1 MSNYGYT
8 KKVDTT
14 FKDAIEKTTLSL
26 QKEGFWVLTTID
38 VTKTMEVKLWKNM
51 EQYTIL
57 WACNPTLAFEAIE
70 NEIEVWLL
78 LPCNVIIYKNN
89 WKVFVS
95 TIIPS
100 IAMSLAKNKLLEN
113 IASKAEMK
121 LKNAIDNI

>member
-1 MSNYGYT
+1 
-8 KKVDTT
+8 
-14 FKDAIEKTTLSL
+14 
-26 QKEGFWVLTTID
+26 
-38 VTKTMEVKLWKNM
+38 M